1 VTDQVVSIGR
11 PAPAQAAV
19 STLYQQHW
27 AGLVRLAVLMVDDRQ
42 AAEDVVQ
49 EAFAELYR
57 RWPLRGSDAALP
69 YLRTAVVN
77 RSRSVLRRRKV
88 ARLYIPPHQ
97 APNASA
103 ESAAVLSE
111 ERSEVQQAL
120 QGLPRRT
127 REVLVLR
134 YYLDL
139 SFAEIAQ
146 ILGISESSARAT
158 SSRGLAVLTERLKEL
173 R

>member
-1 VTDQVVSIGR
+1 MD
-11 PAPAQAAV
+11 AQGAV
-19 STLYQQHW
+19 SALYQQHW
-27 AGLVRLAVLMVDDRQ
+27 VGLLRLAVLMVDDRQ

-57 RWPLRGSDAALP
+57 HWPLRASDAALT
-69 YLRTAVVN
+69 YLRTAVLN

-103 ESAAVLSE
+103 ESDAVLGE
-111 ERSEVQQAL
+111 ERSQVQQAL
-120 QGLPRRT
+120 HALPRRT

-139 SFAEIAQ
+139 PFAEIAQ
-146 ILGISESSARAT
+146 TLGISESSARAT

>member
-1 VTDQVVSIGR
+1 VGEYASGAGAHSRVFHGACDIHERPCRRSA
-11 PAPAQAAV
+11 PAP
-19 STLYQQHW
+19 
-27 AGLVRLAVLMVDDRQ
+27 
-42 AAEDVVQ
+42 
-49 EAFAELYR
+49 
-57 RWPLRGSDAALP
+57 
-69 YLRTAVVN
+69 N
-77 RSRSVLRRRKV
+77 RS
-88 ARLYIPPHQ
+88 
-97 APNASA
+97 NASA

-111 ERSEVQQAL
+111 ERSQVQQAL

-139 SFAEIAQ
+139 AFAEIAQ

-158 SSRGLAVLTERLKEL
+158 SSRGLAILTERLEEL

>member
-1 VTDQVVSIGR
+1 VVGIER

-19 STLYQQHW
+19 SELYQQHW
-27 AGLVRLAVLMVDDRQ
+27 AGLLRLAVLMVDDRQ

-57 RWPLRGSDAALP
+57 RWPLRESDAALG

-103 ESAAVLSE
+103 ETAAVLSE
-111 ERSEVQQAL
+111 ERSQVQQAL
-120 QGLPRRT
+120 QGLPPRT

-139 SFAEIAQ
+139 AFAEIAQ

-158 SSRGLAVLTERLKEL
+158 SSRGLAVLTERLEEL

>member
-1 VTDQVVSIGR
+1 MS
-11 PAPAQAAV
+11 A
-19 STLYQQHW
+19 LYQQHW
-27 AGLVRLAVLMVDDRQ
+27 AGLVRLAVLMVDERH

-57 RWPLRGSDAALP
+57 RWPLRGPDAALA

-103 ESAAVLSE
+103 ESAVVLGE
-111 ERSEVQQAL
+111 ERLQVQQAL
-120 QGLPRRT
+120 QALPRRT

-139 SFAEIAQ
+139 PFAEIAQ
-146 ILGISESSARAT
+146 ILGIGESSARAT